1 MIEHGEKSVW
11 YREPYVWLLIAIPA
25 CAVVAGFV
33 TLALAIATDDGLVV
47 DDYYWQGK
55 QINRV
60 LSRDRAAATH
70 ALSADLSFDY
80 ARGMVQAQLHARE
93 TASLPPRVRLALLHA
108 TRAGFDR
115 RLELDRT
122 PKGNYYST
130 LPALAPGHW
139 YVQLEAEDWRLFGS
153 MRVPE
158 ETAVHIAPD
167 PNIR

>member
-1 MIEHGEKSVW
+1 MSEQGEKSLW

-33 TLALAIATDDGLVV
+33 TLALAIVTDDGLVV

-60 LSRDRAAATH
+60 LSRDRAATLH

-80 ARGMVQAQLHARE
+80 AQGIVQAQLHARE
-93 TASLPPRVRLALLHA
+93 TARLPLKLRFALLHA

-115 RLELDRT
+115 RLELERT
-122 PKGNYYST
+122 PKGSYVSG
-130 LPALAPGHW
+130 LPALVPGRW
-139 YVQLEAEDWRLFGS
+139 YLQLDAEDWRLFGS

-158 ETAVHIAPD
+158 ETVVHIAPG
-167 PNIR
+167 PSIR